1 MFKGKYIFPFFIL
14 IIPVIYFAKNLFP
27 PKNIRYDAKIKI
39 ASSEINVQLAKTP
52 EEKSKG
58 LSGKNKLAGNEGMLF
73 SFPQKT
79 YPIFWMKDMKF
90 NIDLLWINDDKVL
103 GIEKNMPAPL
113 AGTEDKDLL
122 IYSSAEPVN
131 RVLEI
136 NGGLVDQYGLK
147 VGDSLEYQNINF

>member
-1 MFKGKYIFPFFIL
+1 
-14 IIPVIYFAKNLFP
+14 
-27 PKNIRYDAKIKI
+27 
-39 ASSEINVQLAKTP
+39 
-52 EEKSKG
+52 
-58 LSGKNKLAGNEGMLF
+58 
-73 SFPQKT
+73 
-79 YPIFWMKDMKF
+79 MKDMKF